1 MTREELNHDKQKKIA
16 DEAYREQRKK
26 MVIFILKTIA
36 LLIAAFI
43 LFYLYNTYISTSKI
57 IVKEKR
63 IVNKKIPQNFDGV
76 KVIQFSDLHYGSNI
90 FLNDLEHVVN
100 LINSRN
106 PDLVVFTG
114 DLVEPSYNLK
124 DNEREKI
131 VKLLSNINASLGKYA
146 ISGDE
151 DSDDLASIFNQS
163 NFVFLDNSYDLIFK
177 GNDNPIL
184 IVGNS
189 SMLKKKNDI
198 NKAYSY
204 FDDDTNNKDI
214 YTISLIH
221 EPDLAV
227 QILDK
232 YKSDLILAGHS
243 HNGNVGI
250 PYFKNLIKIDGAKSY
265 YDSFYKIKGSDLYI
279 SSGIG
284 TNGAGIRIM
293 CQPNINFFRLSS
305 AK

>member
-1 MTREELNHDKQKKIA
+1 MTREELNHDKQKRIT

-26 MVIFILKTIA
+26 IVLSVFRIIILLVA
-36 LLIAAFI
+36 VFV
-43 LFYLYNTYISTSKI
+43 LFYLYNTYISTAKI
-57 IVKEKR
+57 IVKEER
-63 IVNKKIPQNFDGV
+63 IISKKIPQNFDGTKIV
-76 KVIQFSDLHYGSNI
+76 QFSDLHYGSNI
-90 FLNDLEHVVN
+90 FLDDLEKLIK

-114 DLVEPSYNLK
+114 DLIDSSYKLK
-124 DNEREKI
+124 DSEQEKI
-131 VKLLSNINASLGKYA
+131 IKLLSNINASLGKYA
-146 ISGDE
+146 IIGDE
-151 DSDDLASIFNQS
+151 DSDNLSSIFNQS

-204 FDDDTNNKDI
+204 FNDDTNNKDI

-221 EPDLAV
+221 EPDLV
-227 QILDK
+227 DQVLDK
-232 YKSDLILAGHS
+232 YTSDLILAGHS
-243 HNGNVGI
+243 HNGSIRI
-250 PYFKNLIKIDGAKSY
+250 PYIKSLIKISGAKKY
-265 YDSFYKIKGSDLYI
+265 YDSFYKIKDSNLYI

-284 TNGAGIRIM
+284 TNGSGVRIM
-293 CQPNINFFRLSS
+293 CQPSINFFRLSS
-305 AK
+305 A